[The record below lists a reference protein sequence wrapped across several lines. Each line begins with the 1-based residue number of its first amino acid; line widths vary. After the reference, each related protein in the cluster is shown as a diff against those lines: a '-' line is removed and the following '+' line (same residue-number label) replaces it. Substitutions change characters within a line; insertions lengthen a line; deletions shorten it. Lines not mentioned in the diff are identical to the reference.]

1 MKILKVYNNNIV
13 LALDKKTE
21 VIVIG
26 SGVGFCKKPDDPL
39 DESRIEKIYR
49 FEDSQ
54 RKQLHQL
61 LDRVPVLYFK
71 ISGTIAS
78 KASKELNIQL
88 SSQILISLSDHI
100 YFAVERVKK
109 GTKIPNFMLNEIKAL
124 YEPQYRIGLWA
135 LQLIKANTGIAMDE
149 HEAGYI
155 AIHIANATLGESS
168 ENSSVN
174 KILYFIKE
182 AQRIVEE
189 EYAIVLNSNDL
200 STSRF
205 VTHLK
210 FLGQHFYKRQERAI
224 ENLSDL
230 YDYFVKLDPKLE
242 VCVNRIS
249 VYVKIVFDYD
259 LEQYEKVYL
268 MLHINKVVH

>member
-1 MKILKVYNNNIV
+1 MKILKIYNNNIV
-13 LALDKKTE
+13 LAAEGKAE
-21 VIVIG
+21 MIVTG
-26 SGVGFCKKPDDPL
+26 SGIGFSKTPGAPL
-39 DESRIEKIYR
+39 DTSKIEKIYR

-71 ISGTIAS
+71 IAGTIAA
-78 KASKELNIQL
+78 KASKDLNIQL
-88 SSQILISLSDHI
+88 SNQILISLSDHI
-100 YFAVERVKK
+100 YFAVERAKQH
-109 GTKIPNFMLNEIKAL
+109 TNIPNFMLNEIKAL
-124 YEPQYRIGLWA
+124 YEAQYRIGLWA

-155 AIHIANATLGESS
+155 AVHIANATIGGGG

-174 KILYFIKE
+174 KILHFIKE
-182 AQRIVEE
+182 AQRIVEA
-189 EYAIVLNSNDL
+189 EYHVTLDHNDL

-210 FLGQHFYKRQERAI
+210 FLGQRFYKGQERTI
-224 ENLSDL
+224 DDLSDL
-230 YDYFVKLDPKLE
+230 YDYFVGLDDKLE
-242 VCVNRIS
+242 FCVNQIS
-249 VYVKIVFDYD
+249 VYVKLVFNYD
-259 LEQYEKVYL
+259 LEQCEKVYL

>member
-13 LALDKKTE
+13 LAVDKTTE
-21 VIVIG
+21 MIAIG
-26 SGVGFCKKPDDPL
+26 SGVGFHKKPGDLL
-39 DESRIEKIYR
+39 DESKIEKIYR

-78 KASKELNIQL
+78 KASQELNISL

-100 YFAVERVKK
+100 YFAVERAKN
-109 GTKIPNFMLNEIKAL
+109 GSRIPNFMLNEIKAL

-135 LQLIKANTGIAMDE
+135 LQLIKANMGITMDE

-155 AIHIANATLGESS
+155 AIHIANATLGDSS
-168 ENSSVN
+168 ENSNVN

-182 AQRIVEE
+182 TQSIIEE
-189 EYAIVLNSNDL
+189 EYNLVLNNNDL
-200 STSRF
+200 STARF

-210 FLGQHFYKRQERAI
+210 FLGQNFYKRQERGI

-242 VCVNRIS
+242 ICVNRIS